1 MKTRILLIEDDK
13 AIGRLM
19 RGNLE
24 HEGFTV
30 EWCET
35 GHQVEQ
41 KVKGF
46 IPHLVL
52 LDLMLPNG
60 VDGLQICRSLTEARE
75 RTPVIVLTAK
85 DQQAEKVRGL
95 MAGADDYVTKPFAFD
110 ELLARIHAVLRRT
123 TPRLDEL
130 RLGDTVID
138 FRRLRA
144 LKGKQELILT
154 DKEFEILRYL
164 AERGGKIVTRDE
176 LLHLVW
182 GYDSMPLT
190 RTVDNFIF
198 RLRQKL
204 EPDPHAPRFIHT
216 VYGDGY
222 RLTIPQ
228 TRSE

>member
-1 MKTRILLIEDDK
+1 MNKRILLIEDDK

-19 RGNLE
+19 QGNLQY
-24 HEGFTV
+24 EGFDV

-35 GHQVEQ
+35 GGQAEE
-41 KVKGF
+41 KVRQF
-46 IPHLVL
+46 SPHLVL
-52 LDLMLPNG
+52 LDLMLPAG
-60 VDGLQICRSLTEARE
+60 VDGLEICRSLTESRE
-75 RTPVIVLTAK
+75 RTPVIILTAK
-85 DQQAEKVRGL
+85 DQQADKVRGL

-123 TPRLDEL
+123 TARLDEL
-130 RLGDTVID
+130 RLGETVID

-144 LKGKQELILT
+144 FTGTQALILT

-164 AERGGKIVTRDE
+164 AERAGKIVSRDE

-182 GYDSMPLT
+182 GYESPPVT

-198 RLRQKL
+198 RLRQKI
-204 EPDPHAPRFIHT
+204 ERDPRHPQFIHT

-222 RLTIPQ
+222 RLTIP
-228 TRSE
+228 T

>member
-1 MKTRILLIEDDK
+1 MNKRILLIEDDK

-19 RGNLE
+19 RGNLQY
-24 HEGFTV
+24 EGFDV

-35 GHQVEQ
+35 GRQVDE
-41 KVKGF
+41 KVKLCS
-46 IPHLVL
+46 PHLVL
-52 LDLMLPNG
+52 LDLMLPNS
-60 VDGLQICRSLTEARE
+60 VDGLRICRALTESRD
-75 RTPVIVLTAK
+75 RTPVIILTAK
-85 DQQAEKVRGL
+85 DQQADKVRGL

-123 TPRLDEL
+123 TARLDEI
-130 RLGDTVID
+130 RLGDIVID

-144 LKGKQELILT
+144 FTGNNALILT

-164 AERGGKIVTRDE
+164 AERAGKIVSRDE

-182 GYDSMPLT
+182 GYESTPVT

-198 RLRQKL
+198 RLRQKI
-204 EPDPHAPRFIHT
+204 EIDPRHPQFIHT

-222 RLTIPQ
+222 RLTVP
-228 TRSE
+228 T

>member
-1 MKTRILLIEDDK
+1 MNKRILLIEDDK

-19 RGNLE
+19 KGNLQY
-24 HEGFTV
+24 EGFDV

-35 GHQVEQ
+35 GQQIEERIRQ
-41 KVKGF
+41 F
-46 IPHLVL
+46 SPHLVL

-60 VDGLQICRSLTEARE
+60 LDGLQICRSLTESRE
-75 RTPVIVLTAK
+75 RTPVIILTAK
-85 DQQAEKVRGL
+85 DQQADKVRGL

-123 TPRLDEL
+123 TARLDEL
-130 RLGDTVID
+130 RLGETVID

-144 LKGKQELILT
+144 FTGGRALILT

-164 AERGGKIVTRDE
+164 AERQGKIVSRDE

-182 GYDSMPLT
+182 GYESTPVT

-198 RLRQKL
+198 RLRQKI
-204 EPDPHAPRFIHT
+204 EPDPRHPQFIHT

-222 RLTIPQ
+222 RLTIPA
-228 TRSE
+228 

>member
-1 MKTRILLIEDDK
+1 MNKRIFLVEDDK

-19 RGNLE
+19 RGNLQF
-24 HEGFTV
+24 EGFDV
-30 EWCET
+30 EWSET
-35 GHQVEQ
+35 GQHIEER
-41 KVKGF
+41 VKQF
-46 IPHLVL
+46 APHLVL

-60 VDGLQICRSLTEARE
+60 VDGLQICRSLTSARE

-85 DQQAEKVRGL
+85 DQQADKVRGL

-130 RLGDTVID
+130 RLGETVID

-144 LKGKQELILT
+144 FKGTQELMLT

-164 AERGGKIVTRDE
+164 AERAGRIVSRDE

-182 GYDSMPLT
+182 GYESAPMT
-190 RTVDNFIF
+190 RTVDNSIF
-198 RLRQKL
+198 RLRQKV
-204 EPDPHAPRFIHT
+204 EPDPRHPSYIHT
-216 VYGDGY
+216 VYGHGY
-222 RLTIPQ
+222 RMTIPG
-228 TRSE
+228 

>member
-1 MKTRILLIEDDK
+1 MNKRILLIEDDK

-19 RGNLE
+19 RGNLQY
-24 HEGFTV
+24 EGFDV

-35 GHQVEQ
+35 GLQVDER
-41 KVKGF
+41 VKQF
-46 IPHLVL
+46 SPHLVL
-52 LDLMLPNG
+52 LDLMLPKG
-60 VDGLQICRSLTEARE
+60 VDGLEICHALTESRE
-75 RTPVIVLTAK
+75 RTPVIILTSK
-85 DQQAEKVRGL
+85 DQQADKVRGL

-123 TPRLDEL
+123 SARLDEL

-144 LKGKQELILT
+144 STGTQALILT

-164 AERGGKIVTRDE
+164 AEREGKIVSRDE

-182 GYDSMPLT
+182 GYESTPVT

-198 RLRQKL
+198 RLRQKI
-204 EPDPHAPRFIHT
+204 EPDPRRPRYIHT

-222 RLTIPQ
+222 RLTIP
-228 TRSE
+228 T

>member
-1 MKTRILLIEDDK
+1 MNKRILLIEDDK

-19 RGNLE
+19 QGNLQY
-24 HEGFTV
+24 EGFDV

-35 GHQVEQ
+35 GGQAEE
-41 KVKGF
+41 KVRQF
-46 IPHLVL
+46 SPHLVL
-52 LDLMLPNG
+52 LDLMLPTG
-60 VDGLQICRSLTEARE
+60 VDGLEICRSLTESRE
-75 RTPVIVLTAK
+75 RTPVIILTAK
-85 DQQAEKVRGL
+85 DQQADKVRGL

-123 TPRLDEL
+123 TARLDEL
-130 RLGDTVID
+130 RLGETVID

-144 LKGKQELILT
+144 FTGTQALILT

-164 AERGGKIVTRDE
+164 AERAGKIVSRDE

-182 GYDSMPLT
+182 GYESPPVT

-198 RLRQKL
+198 RLRQKI
-204 EPDPHAPRFIHT
+204 ERDPRHPQFIHT

-222 RLTIPQ
+222 RLTIPA
-228 TRSE
+228 

>member
-1 MKTRILLIEDDK
+1 MNKRILLIEDDK

-19 RGNLE
+19 QGNLQY
-24 HEGFTV
+24 EGFDV

-35 GHQVEQ
+35 GGQAEE
-41 KVKGF
+41 KVRQF
-46 IPHLVL
+46 SPHLVL
-52 LDLMLPNG
+52 LDLMLPTG
-60 VDGLQICRSLTEARE
+60 VDGLEICRSLTESRE
-75 RTPVIVLTAK
+75 RTPVIILTAK
-85 DQQAEKVRGL
+85 DQQADKVRGL

-123 TPRLDEL
+123 TARLDEL
-130 RLGDTVID
+130 RLGETVID

-144 LKGKQELILT
+144 FTGTQALILT

-164 AERGGKIVTRDE
+164 AERAGKIVSRDE

-182 GYDSMPLT
+182 GYESPPVT

-198 RLRQKL
+198 RLRQKI
-204 EPDPHAPRFIHT
+204 ERDPRHPQFIHT

-222 RLTIPQ
+222 RLTIP
-228 TRSE
+228 T

>member
-1 MKTRILLIEDDK
+1 MNKRILLIEDDR

-19 RGNLE
+19 QGNLQF
-24 HEGFTV
+24 EGFDV

-35 GHQVEQ
+35 GGQAEE
-41 KVKGF
+41 KVRQF
-46 IPHLVL
+46 SPHLVL
-52 LDLMLPNG
+52 LDLMLPTG
-60 VDGLQICRSLTEARE
+60 VDGLEICRALTESRE
-75 RTPVIVLTAK
+75 RTPVIILTAK
-85 DQQAEKVRGL
+85 DQQADKVRGL

-123 TPRLDEL
+123 TARLDEL
-130 RLGDTVID
+130 RLGETVID

-144 LKGKQELILT
+144 FTGTQALILT

-164 AERGGKIVTRDE
+164 AERAGKIVSRDE

-182 GYDSMPLT
+182 GYESPPVT

-198 RLRQKL
+198 RLRQKI
-204 EPDPHAPRFIHT
+204 ERDPRHPQFIHT

-222 RLTIPQ
+222 RLTIPG
-228 TRSE
+228 

>member
-1 MKTRILLIEDDK
+1 MKKRILLIEDDK

-24 HEGFTV
+24 YEGFDV

-35 GHQVEQ
+35 GGQAEQ
-41 KVKGF
+41 KVKQF
-46 IPHLVL
+46 SPHLVV

-60 VDGLQICRSLTEARE
+60 VDGLEICRSLTKARD

-85 DQQAEKVRGL
+85 DQQADKVRGL

-123 TPRLDEL
+123 TARLDEL
-130 RLGDTVID
+130 RLGDTTVD

-144 LKGKQELILT
+144 FMGAQELILT

-164 AERGGKIVTRDE
+164 AEHEGKIVSRDE

-182 GYDSMPLT
+182 GYETMPMT

-198 RLRQKL
+198 RLRQKV
-204 EPDPHAPRFIHT
+204 EPDPHHPRFIHT

-222 RLTIPQ
+222 RLTVSG
-228 TRSE
+228 SE

>member
-1 MKTRILLIEDDK
+1 MNKRILLIEDDK

-19 RGNLE
+19 QGNLQY
-24 HEGFTV
+24 EGFDV

-35 GHQVEQ
+35 GGQAEE
-41 KVKGF
+41 KVRQF
-46 IPHLVL
+46 SPHLVL
-52 LDLMLPNG
+52 LDLMLPAG
-60 VDGLQICRSLTEARE
+60 VDGLEICRSLTESRE
-75 RTPVIVLTAK
+75 RTPVIILTAK
-85 DQQAEKVRGL
+85 DQQSDKVRGL

-123 TPRLDEL
+123 TARLDEL
-130 RLGDTVID
+130 RLGETVID

-144 LKGKQELILT
+144 FTGTQALILT

-164 AERGGKIVTRDE
+164 AERAGKIVSRDE

-182 GYDSMPLT
+182 GYESPPAT

-198 RLRQKL
+198 RLRQKI
-204 EPDPHAPRFIHT
+204 ERDPRHPQFIHT

-222 RLTIPQ
+222 RLTIP
-228 TRSE
+228 T

>member
-1 MKTRILLIEDDK
+1 MNKRILLIEDDR

-19 RGNLE
+19 QGNLQY
-24 HEGFTV
+24 EGFDV

-35 GHQVEQ
+35 GGQAEE
-41 KVKGF
+41 KVRQF
-46 IPHLVL
+46 SPHLVL
-52 LDLMLPNG
+52 LDLMLPTG
-60 VDGLQICRSLTEARE
+60 VDGLEICRSLTESRE
-75 RTPVIVLTAK
+75 RTPVIILTAK
-85 DQQAEKVRGL
+85 DQQADKVRGL

-123 TPRLDEL
+123 TARLDEL
-130 RLGDTVID
+130 RLGETVID

-144 LKGKQELILT
+144 FTGTQALILT

-164 AERGGKIVTRDE
+164 AERAGKIVSRDE

-182 GYDSMPLT
+182 GYESPPVT

-198 RLRQKL
+198 RLRQKI
-204 EPDPHAPRFIHT
+204 ERDPRHPQFIHT

-222 RLTIPQ
+222 RLTIPA
-228 TRSE
+228 

>member
-1 MKTRILLIEDDK
+1 MNKRILLIEDDK

-19 RGNLE
+19 QGNLQY
-24 HEGFTV
+24 EGFDV

-35 GHQVEQ
+35 GGQAEE
-41 KVKGF
+41 KVRQF
-46 IPHLVL
+46 SPHLVL
-52 LDLMLPNG
+52 LDLMLPAG
-60 VDGLQICRSLTEARE
+60 VDGLEICRSLTESRE
-75 RTPVIVLTAK
+75 RTPVIILTAK
-85 DQQAEKVRGL
+85 DQQADKVRGL

-123 TPRLDEL
+123 TARLDEL
-130 RLGDTVID
+130 RLGETVID

-144 LKGKQELILT
+144 FTGTQALILT

-164 AERGGKIVTRDE
+164 AERTGKIVSRDE

-182 GYDSMPLT
+182 GYESPPVT

-198 RLRQKL
+198 RLRQKI
-204 EPDPHAPRFIHT
+204 ERDPRHPQFIHT

-222 RLTIPQ
+222 RLTIP
-228 TRSE
+228 T

>member
-1 MKTRILLIEDDK
+1 MNKRILLIEDDK

-19 RGNLE
+19 QGNLQY
-24 HEGFTV
+24 EGFDV

-35 GHQVEQ
+35 GGQVEE
-41 KVKGF
+41 KVRQF
-46 IPHLVL
+46 SPHLVL
-52 LDLMLPNG
+52 LDLMLPAG
-60 VDGLQICRSLTEARE
+60 VDGLEICRSLTESRE
-75 RTPVIVLTAK
+75 RTPVIILTAK
-85 DQQAEKVRGL
+85 DQQADKVRGL

-123 TPRLDEL
+123 TARLDEL
-130 RLGDTVID
+130 RLGETVID

-144 LKGKQELILT
+144 FTGTQALILT

-164 AERGGKIVTRDE
+164 AERAGKIVSRDE

-182 GYDSMPLT
+182 GYESPPVT

-198 RLRQKL
+198 RLRQKI
-204 EPDPHAPRFIHT
+204 ERDPRHPQFIHT

-222 RLTIPQ
+222 RLTIP
-228 TRSE
+228 T

>member
-1 MKTRILLIEDDK
+1 MNKRILLIEDDK

-19 RGNLE
+19 QGNLQF
-24 HEGFTV
+24 EGFDV
-30 EWCET
+30 EWSET
-35 GHQVEQ
+35 GCQIEERL
-41 KVKGF
+41 KRF
-46 IPHLVL
+46 LPHLVL

-60 VDGLQICRSLTEARE
+60 VDGLEICRALAESRL
-75 RTPVIVLTAK
+75 RTPVIILTAK
-85 DQQAEKVRGL
+85 DQQADKVRGL

-123 TPRLDEL
+123 TARLDEL
-130 RLGDTVID
+130 RLGDTTID

-144 LKGKQELILT
+144 STSGQAVILT

-164 AERGGKIVTRDE
+164 AEHAGKIVSRDE

-182 GYDSMPLT
+182 GYASTPVT

-204 EPDPHAPRFIHT
+204 EPDPRHPRFIQT

-222 RLTIPQ
+222 RLTVPG
-228 TRSE
+228 

>member
-1 MKTRILLIEDDK
+1 MKKRILIIEDDK

-24 HEGFTV
+24 YEGFAV
-30 EWCET
+30 EWCQT
-35 GHQVEQ
+35 GRDAEQ
-41 KVKGF
+41 KVAEF
-46 IPHLVL
+46 NPHLVL

-75 RTPVIVLTAK
+75 RTPVILLTAK
-85 DQQAEKVRGL
+85 DQQADKVRGL
-95 MAGADDYVTKPFAFD
+95 MAGADDYVTKPFAFE

-123 TPRLDEL
+123 TPPLDEL

-144 LKGKQELILT
+144 FSGTRELILT
-154 DKEFEILRYL
+154 DKEFDILRCL
-164 AERGGKIVTRDE
+164 AERKGRVVSRDE

-182 GYDSMPLT
+182 GYKTIPMT
-190 RTVDNFIF
+190 RAVDNFISQ
-198 RLRQKL
+198 LRQKI
-204 EPDPHAPRFIHT
+204 EPDPRHPRFIHT

-222 RLTIPQ
+222 RFTMP
-228 TRSE
+228 T